1 MISAFTGRWIME
13 SPAAFNEAE
22 REERLAEWAA
32 TSGVELA
39 GLDGGQRGVVFAA
52 LTFLTFVRG
61 LPALRRMVAYMLSH
75 CGLGL
80 SSAVVGAVV
89 GTTDRAVRKGRQ
101 FAPREFWRRLWKAKR
116 GHPPPKL
123 RREQVGLVAKF
134 LAENK
139 RCSVAELLGFVKKT
153 FDVEMDRLTL
163 RRFLKRYG
171 LGCLREDVVKSPS
184 PPLLPVVPPTVAR
197 SP

>member
-1 MISAFTGRWIME
+1 ME
-13 SPAAFNEAE
+13 SPAAFGEAD
-22 REERLAEWAA
+22 REHRLAEWSAQN
-32 TSGVELA
+32 GIDLA
-39 GLDGGQRGVVFAA
+39 GLDAGQRGVVFAA
-52 LTFLTFVRG
+52 LTFLTFVGG
-61 LPALRRMVAYMLSH
+61 LASLRRMVAYMLSH

-80 SSAVVGAVV
+80 TSVVVGAVV

-101 FAPREFWRRLWKAKR
+101 FAPREFWKRLQLAKR
-116 GHPPPKL
+116 GHSPPKL

-139 RCSVAELLGFVKKT
+139 RCSVAELLGFIKKT
-153 FDVEMDRLTL
+153 FDIEMDRLTL

-171 LGCLREDVVKSPS
+171 LGCLREDAIEDA
-184 PPLLPVVPPTVAR
+184 PLLSVVPPTVAR

>member
-1 MISAFTGRWIME
+1 MISASAGRWIME
-13 SPAAFNEAE
+13 SPAAFSEAE

-32 TSGVELA
+32 TSGVDLA

-52 LTFLTFVRG
+52 LTFLTFVHG

-80 SSAVVGAVV
+80 SSALVGALV

-101 FAPREFWRRLWKAKR
+101 FSPREFWRRLWKAKR

-139 RCSVAELLGFVKKT
+139 RCSVAELLGFIKKT

-171 LGCLREDVVKSPS
+171 LGCLREDVVKSS
-184 PPLLPVVPPTVAR
+184 PLLSVVPPTVAR
-197 SP
+197 SS

>member
-1 MISAFTGRWIME
+1 ME
-13 SPAAFNEAE
+13 SPAASSESE
-22 REERLAEWAA
+22 REQRLVEWSA
-32 TSGVELA
+32 TSGVDLA
-39 GLDGGQRGVVFAA
+39 QLDTGQRGVVFAA
-52 LTFLTFVRG
+52 LTFLTFVGG
-61 LPALRRMVAYMLSH
+61 LPALRRVVAYMLSH

-80 SSAVVGAVV
+80 TSVVVGAVV
-89 GTTDRAVRKGRQ
+89 GTTDRAVRKGRKY
-101 FAPREFWRRLWKAKR
+101 APREFWLRLWKAKR

-123 RREQVGLVAKF
+123 RREQVGPVAKF

-139 RCSVAELLGFVKKT
+139 DCSVAELLGFIKKT

-171 LGCLREDVVKSPS
+171 LGCLRDDAVVD
-184 PPLLPVVPPTVAR
+184 PPFLSDAPPTEAR

>member
-1 MISAFTGRWIME
+1 ME
-13 SPAAFNEAE
+13 SPAASSESE
-22 REERLAEWAA
+22 REQRLVEWSA
-32 TSGVELA
+32 TSGVDL
-39 GLDGGQRGVVFAA
+39 GQLDASQRGVVFAA
-52 LTFLTFVRG
+52 LTFLTFVGG
-61 LPALRRMVAYMLSH
+61 LPALRRVVAYMLSH

-80 SSAVVGAVV
+80 TSVVVGAVV
-89 GTTDRAVRKGRQ
+89 GTTDRAVRKGRKY
-101 FAPREFWRRLWKAKR
+101 APREFWLRLWKAKR

-123 RREQVGLVAKF
+123 RREQVGPVAKF

-139 RCSVAELLGFVKKT
+139 DCSVAELLGFIKKT

-171 LGCLREDVVKSPS
+171 LGCLRDDTVVD
-184 PPLLPVVPPTVAR
+184 PPFLSDAPPTEAR